1 MTTPPPPGPEPRPR
15 IEHTAGPSAA
25 TGWRR
30 AAGIGY
36 VVVAALFI
44 VSVFVQ
50 FFLAGLGVFGA
61 ESFEAH
67 KDFAGVFHL
76 FALLLV
82 ILALLVRRNRVD
94 VTLVV
99 ALFVLTT
106 IQFSLPEADDGYV
119 AALHVLNAL
128 IIYTVAFHVLQRAIR
143 TMRAAP
149 AV

>member
-1 MTTPPPPGPEPRPR
+1 MTTPPPPGPEPRPG

-94 VTLVV
+94 LTLVV
-99 ALFVLTT
+99 ALFVLIT

-128 IIYTVAFHVLQRAIR
+128 IIYTVAFHVLQRATR